1 MCNIYEVSLSS
12 MMLQCGFIIFCSAR
26 LNCNATSIG
35 HKTSASAVS
44 IYATSDSII
53 MFLYTQ
59 ALAGFN
65 ILVVI
70 AGIVLTVVG
79 RLRHASDNN
88 ELI

>member
-1 MCNIYEVSLSS
+1 
-12 MMLQCGFIIFCSAR
+12 MLQYGSITFLHVCSAR
-26 LNCNATSIG
+26 LSCNATSIG

-53 MFLYTQ
+53 MHVSIYMQ

-79 RLRHASDNN
+79 RSRHASDN
-88 ELI
+88 